1 MSAIQKANVTPDPP
15 FRPTEK
21 RVALKKKVHVP
32 SPGDEIG
39 DLT

>member
-21 RVALKKKVHVP
+21 RVALKEKGARP
-32 SPGDEIG
+32 LSR
-39 DLT
+39 